1 MLDLILVREA
11 PLGNE
16 QQCMQ
21 KHTAAQAAEKA
32 IPECAALNKR
42 FPQPPLK
49 LGTSWKG
56 KWKERKRERHRC
68 LPDANKLVNK

>member
-1 MLDLILVREA
+1 MLDLILVRES

-32 IPECAALNKR
+32 TPECAALNKR
-42 FPQPPLK
+42 LPQPPLK
-49 LGTSWKG
+49 LGDQLEG
-56 KWKERKRERHRC
+56 
-68 LPDANKLVNK
+68 

>member
-1 MLDLILVREA
+1 MLHLILVREA

-32 IPECAALNKR
+32 TPECAALNKR
-42 FPQPPLK
+42 SPQPPLK
-49 LGTSWKG
+49 LGDQLEG
-56 KWKERKRERHRC
+56 QVGR
-68 LPDANKLVNK
+68 A